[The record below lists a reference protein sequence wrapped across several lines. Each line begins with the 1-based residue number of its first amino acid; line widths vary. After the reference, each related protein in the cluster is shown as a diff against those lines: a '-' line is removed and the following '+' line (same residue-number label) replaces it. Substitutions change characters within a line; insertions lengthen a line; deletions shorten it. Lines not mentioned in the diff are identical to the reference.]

1 MQILKV
7 EEKYDG
13 KKLCTY
19 LLYKFPSLSQNILY
33 KALRKKDIRVNNTRI
48 TDNISIHSGDEIK
61 VFISDEFLFSQ
72 NITLDIVYEDENILV
87 INKPSQIEV
96 TGNSSLTSICENYIK
111 GFVSPCHRLDRN
123 TCRTCTF
130 CKE

>member
-7 EEKYDG
+7 EERYDG

-19 LLYKFPSLSQNILY
+19 LLYKFPSLSQNALY
-33 KALRKKDIRVNNTRI
+33 KTLRKRDIRINNHRTSNNE
-48 TDNISIHSGDEIK
+48 TIHTGDEIK
-61 VFISDEFLFSQ
+61 VFMSDEFLFSQ

-87 INKPSQIEV
+87 INKPSGIEV
-96 TGNSSLTSICENYIK
+96 TGNNSLTSMCENYIQ

-123 TCRTCTF
+123 TSRACTL
-130 CKE
+130 C